1 MEEETIVSVII
12 ITNLSKGGSIFAQTQ
27 CINTRA
33 IGFRYGAKFKFLFGD
48 SPV

>member
-1 MEEETIVSVII
+1 MEEEFIVSVII
-12 ITNLSKGGSIFAQTQ
+12 INNLNKGGSIFAQTQ

-33 IGFRYGAKFKFLFGD
+33 ISFRYGGKFKFLFGN